1 MKKLIAIFV
10 VAALSFAAATTADA
24 GRFGIKG
31 GVNVTSLDLQSGST
45 PGALGYSAGL
55 TWQWN
60 LPLWFALQP
69 EVMYKVSAT
78 TLQEAQAQLSTG
90 SLEIPLN
97 IQWGPRIADKN
108 IRVFAQATPFIG
120 YNLHQ
125 EAESIN
131 ISTGNSALDGVI
143 NGAVQDKYGDLLNS
157 LSNLKKF
164 TYGAGLGVGVQFFA
178 LQVTAQYV
186 WNFGTLTEDAKLS
199 EEMFND
205 SNFGGYNV
213 TLALMFGG
221 KKKNKK

>member
-1 MKKLIAIFV
+1 MKKLIAMFV
-10 VAALSFAAATTADA
+10 VAVLSVAAATTADA

-31 GVNVTSLDLQSGST
+31 GVNVTSLELQNGMA

-69 EVMYKVSAT
+69 EIMYHVKAT
-78 TLQEAQAQLSTG
+78 TLEEAQTQLSLG
-90 SLEIPLN
+90 SVELPVN
-97 IQWGPRIADKN
+97 IQWGPRLADKN
-108 IRVFAQATPFIG
+108 IRIFAQATPFVG
-120 YNLHQ
+120 YNISQ
-125 EAESIN
+125 EASE
-131 ISTGNSALDGVI
+131 ISTGNSVVDSVI
-143 NGAVQDKYGDLLNS
+143 KDKYGDLLNS
-157 LSNLKKF
+157 LENLNKF

-186 WNFGTLTEDAKLS
+186 WNFGTLTENAKIS

-205 SNFGGYNV
+205 QNFGGYNV

-221 KKKNKK
+221 KKKNK

>member
-1 MKKLIAIFV
+1 MKKLIAMFV
-10 VAALSFAAATTADA
+10 VAALSIAAATTADA
-24 GRFGIKG
+24 GRFGIKA

-69 EVMYKVSAT
+69 EVLYKVKAT
-78 TLQEAQAQLSTG
+78 TLEEAQKQLSFG
-90 SLEIPLN
+90 SIEVPLN

-108 IRVFAQATPFIG
+108 IRIFAQATPFIG
-120 YNLHQ
+120 YNISQ
-125 EAESIN
+125 KAEDIK
-131 ISTGNSALDGVI
+131 ISTGNSAIDSAI
-143 NGAVQDKYGDLLNS
+143 QDKYGDLLNG
-157 LSNLKKF
+157 LNNMNKF

-186 WNFGTLTEDAKLS
+186 WNFGSLTEDAKMTQ
-199 EEMFND
+199 EMFND
-205 SNFGGYNV
+205 QNFGGYNV

-221 KKKNKK
+221 KKKNK